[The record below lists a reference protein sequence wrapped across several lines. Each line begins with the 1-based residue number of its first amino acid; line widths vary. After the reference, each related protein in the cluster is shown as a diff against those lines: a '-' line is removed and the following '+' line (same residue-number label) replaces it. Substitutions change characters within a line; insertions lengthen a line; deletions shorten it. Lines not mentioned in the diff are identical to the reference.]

1 MNNMHLVFVFFIFPL
16 DFLKLNKINFLYSA
30 NFSMSNNSLNYLRS
44 TLGYSYMCSAEQ
56 TLFVTP
62 SFSLNTFD
70 LQVQPFGVKSGRFAT
85 GMNELSM
92 LFVWHYT
99 SFLSF
104 YLFWLW
110 KLCWTRFSTLAEDVW
125 RADAHLIVGSNILRL
140 DIWSLCF

>member
-1 MNNMHLVFVFFIFPL
+1 MNNMHLVFAVLSL
-16 DFLKLNKINFLYSA
+16 DFLKLKKINFLYSA
-30 NFSMSNNSLNYLRS
+30 NFSVSNNSLNYLRS

-92 LFVWHYT
+92 
-99 SFLSF
+99 SFLQVFTHFDCENCAERDSPH
-104 YLFWLW
+104 WL
-110 KLCWTRFSTLAEDVW
+110 KMCGEQMHTS
-125 RADAHLIVGSNILRL
+125 
-140 DIWSLCF
+140 

>member
-1 MNNMHLVFVFFIFPL
+1 
-16 DFLKLNKINFLYSA
+16 
-30 NFSMSNNSLNYLRS
+30 MSNNSLNYLHS

-92 LFVWHYT
+92 LFV
-99 SFLSF
+99 
-104 YLFWLW
+104 
-110 KLCWTRFSTLAEDVW
+110 
-125 RADAHLIVGSNILRL
+125 
-140 DIWSLCF
+140 

>member
-1 MNNMHLVFVFFIFPL
+1 MNNMHLVFAVLSL
-16 DFLKLNKINFLYSA
+16 DFLKLKNNFLYSA
-30 NFSMSNNSLNYLRS
+30 NFSVSNNSLNYLRS

-92 LFVWHYT
+92 
-99 SFLSF
+99 SFLKVFTHFDCENYAERDSPH
-104 YLFWLW
+104 WL
-110 KLCWTRFSTLAEDVW
+110 KMCGEQMHTS
-125 RADAHLIVGSNILRL
+125 
-140 DIWSLCF
+140 

>member
-30 NFSMSNNSLNYLRS
+30 NFSMSNNSLNYLHS

-92 LFVWHYT
+92 LFV
-99 SFLSF
+99 
-104 YLFWLW
+104 
-110 KLCWTRFSTLAEDVW
+110 
-125 RADAHLIVGSNILRL
+125 
-140 DIWSLCF
+140 